1 MEEPDPDQPS
11 QEELDRQAQEE
22 NERKQRIIGDQLF
35 GFMNNIEF
43 RGNPYFEGSLRR
55 LIGLANQV
63 KYDFRDNVSMTKER
77 ILLLVRELLA

>member
-1 MEEPDPDQPS
+1 
-11 QEELDRQAQEE
+11 
-22 NERKQRIIGDQLF
+22 
-35 GFMNNIEF
+35 MNNIEF